1 MRDAGTQGGAALQSG
16 RDRDWITAMSPVSR
30 VMPDFAQAAP
40 SAASTDPSALKTM
53 EGFPPSPERTVLAAN
68 EATWRFPTTR
78 WTFSHQRELGPSAN
92 IRRGAAPSAPLSSAL
107 RDDLDAVA
115 FVTQDGR
122 PMTWGES
129 VDENFTDGLVVLH
142 RGRVVYEIYRGALGP
157 HQPHLAMS
165 MTKSFTGLLGAVLAH
180 EGAFDPS
187 APVIEYLPELADTAF
202 GDATVRQVMDMTV
215 GVRYSE
221 AYEDPGAEVRVY
233 GVAAGFWPPPAGYA
247 GPTTIFDFLKTLKKQ
262 GEHGEA
268 FAYKT
273 CNTEVLGWIIQRVAG
288 TSFAELVS
296 ERIWQKLGA
305 EEDGYVKVDSAGM
318 AMCGAGL
325 NVTTRDLAR
334 FGEMMRRGGAF
345 NGRQI
350 VPEAVVAD
358 IAGGASREDFAKAGY
373 VTLPGWSYRNQW
385 WVSHNRFGAYTA
397 RGIHGQ
403 ACYIAPAAEMVIAR
417 FASHPT
423 AANGNGPLDRVS
435 LPAYDAIAAHLL
447 GQ

>member
-1 MRDAGTQGGAALQSG
+1 MPASHEDCA
-16 RDRDWITAMSPVSR
+16 
-30 VMPDFAQAAP
+30 MPDTAQPAP
-40 SAASTDPSALKTM
+40 TAASTDPAALAVM
-53 EGFPPSPERTVLAAN
+53 QGFPPSPEKTVRRSD
-68 EATWRFPTTR
+68 TTSWRFPHTR
-78 WTFSHQRELGPSAN
+78 WSFSHQRELGPSAN
-92 IRRGAAPSAPLSSAL
+92 IRRGPGAAAPLPYAL
-107 RDDLDAVA
+107 RDDLDAVP

-142 RGRVVYEIYRGALGP
+142 RGQVVYETYRGALGP
-157 HQPHLAMS
+157 HRPHLAMS
-165 MTKSFTGLLGAVLAH
+165 VTKSFAGLLGALLVH
-180 EGAFDPS
+180 EGTLDPS
-187 APVIEYLPELADTAF
+187 APVSEYLPELGDTAF
-202 GDATVRQVMDMTV
+202 GDATVRQVMDMTT
-215 GVRYSE
+215 GVRYR
-221 AYEDPGAEVRVY
+221 EDYVDPDAEVRFY
-233 GVAAGFWPPPAGYA
+233 GVAAGFSPPPTGYG

-273 CNTEVLGWIIQRVAG
+273 CNTEVLGWIVQRVAAQ
-288 TSFAELVS
+288 SFADLVS
-296 ERIWQKLGA
+296 ERIWQKLGV
-305 EEDGYVKVDSAGM
+305 EEEGYVMVDSTGF

-334 FGEMMRRGGAF
+334 FGEMMRCGGAF
-345 NGRQI
+345 NGQRI

-358 IAGGASREDFAKAGY
+358 IAGGARREDFAKAGY

-385 WVSHNRFGAYTA
+385 WVSHNTFGAYSA

-403 ACYIAPAAEMVIAR
+403 VCYVAPAAEMVIAR

-435 LPAYDAIAAHLL
+435 LPAYEAIASHLSAR
-447 GQ
+447 

>member
-1 MRDAGTQGGAALQSG
+1 
-16 RDRDWITAMSPVSR
+16 
-30 VMPDFAQAAP
+30 MPDFAQAAL
-40 SAASTDPSALKTM
+40 SAASTDPAALGTM
-53 EGFPPSPERTVLAAN
+53 KGFPPPPERTVLAAN
-68 EATWRFPTTR
+68 DATWRFPATR

-92 IRRGAAPSAPLSSAL
+92 IRRGAAPSVPLSCAL

-122 PMTWGES
+122 SMTWGES

-142 RGRVVYEIYRGALGP
+142 RGQVVYETYRGALGP
-157 HQPHLAMS
+157 LQPHLAMS
-165 MTKSFTGLLGAVLAH
+165 VTKSFTGLLGAILAY
-180 EGAFDPS
+180 ERVIDPS
-187 APVIEYLPELADTAF
+187 APVTEYLPELAGSAF

-221 AYEDPGAEVRVY
+221 DYVDPDAEVRTY
-233 GVAAGFWPPPAGYA
+233 GVAAGFWPPPAGYV
-247 GPTTIFDFLKTLKKQ
+247 GPTTIFDFLTTLRKQ

-273 CNTEVLGWIIQRVAG
+273 CNTEVLGWIVQRSAG
-288 TSFAELVS
+288 ASFAELVS
-296 ERIWQKLGA
+296 ERIWQKLGV
-305 EEDGYVKVDSAGM
+305 EEDGYIKVDSAGF

-325 NVTTRDLAR
+325 NVTTCDLAR
-334 FGEMMRRGGAF
+334 FGEMMRCGGAA
-345 NGRQI
+345 NGQQV

-358 IAGGASREDFAKAGY
+358 IAGGARREDFAKAGY

-385 WVSHNRFGAYTA
+385 WVSHNRFGGYTA

-403 ACYIAPAAEMVIAR
+403 VCYIAPAAEMVIAR

-447 GQ
+447 AQ